1 MSLDEKKSVVHAF
14 AEVINSHDLAQLGSV
29 ISNEYIQHRSDVGS
43 GLEPVRHYFAE
54 LLAAFPDLI
63 RTDEDIVAEGDKVWV
78 RTSYRGTH
86 LGTYRGVQPTGRE
99 IGYRTVDIFRIIE
112 GKLVERWDVVDQL
125 DMLMTIGAVAPVPP
139 VRWGT

>member
-14 AEVINSHDLAQLGSV
+14 AEVINSHDLAQLGNV

-54 LLAAFPDLI
+54 LLAAFPDLV

-78 RTSYRGTH
+78 RTSYRAHIWARIAACSPPEGR
-86 LGTYRGVQPTGRE
+86 LGIARS
-99 IGYRTVDIFRIIE
+99 ISS
-112 GKLVERWDVVDQL
+112 
-125 DMLMTIGAVAPVPP
+125 AS
-139 VRWGT
+139 